1 MSLLSTTVSL
11 SLALIQ
17 NLLEGKIM
25 EQLPHI
31 VTNAASNRRLQREK
45 IQKRLDDQGKP

>member
-11 SLALIQ
+11 NPTLTH

-31 VTNAASNRRLQREK
+31 VTNADSTRRLQREK
-45 IQKRLDDQGKP
+45 IQKRLDDQGGP